1 MAVPEMGVLHIFS
14 IPLCTSRPLT
24 TDVKMSKT
32 SCFLRREAKQ
42 RKPRTRRRPWKWRK
56 TSWMVMRFLEKQR
69 NPEKWR
75 EKWRNVRIMR
85 FQSQDSRIQEKGV
98 LHEGFVRRRPRKNAK
113 EFNLPPKVRRWKRHR
128 RPCARANARAKKGN
142 FQVLSHRKITLPP
155 MEVEMGVSPIY

>member
-42 RKPRTRRRPWKWRK
+42 RKRRRPWKWRK
-56 TSWMVMRFLEKQR
+56 NSWMVMRFLEKQR

-75 EKWRNVRIMR
+75 ETWRNVRILR

-98 LHEGFVRRRPRKNAK
+98 LHEGCVRTRPRKNAK
-113 EFNLPPKVRRWKRHR
+113 EFNSPPKLRRWNAQGEKRATFKSFHTGR
-128 RPCARANARAKKGN
+128 LPFLPWKWKWVYLQYISFLSWKG
-142 FQVLSHRKITLPP
+142 
-155 MEVEMGVSPIY
+155 